1 LFSGSDISGVVN
13 VRMGILGGCGVA
25 DVVSGQDYTL
35 ASLGLL
41 DAEAIHKAGLNV
53 IV

>member
-1 LFSGSDISGVVN
+1 MDN
-13 VRMGILGGCGVA
+13 VRIGTVGRRGVA
-25 DVVSGQDYTL
+25 DVLAGQDYTL